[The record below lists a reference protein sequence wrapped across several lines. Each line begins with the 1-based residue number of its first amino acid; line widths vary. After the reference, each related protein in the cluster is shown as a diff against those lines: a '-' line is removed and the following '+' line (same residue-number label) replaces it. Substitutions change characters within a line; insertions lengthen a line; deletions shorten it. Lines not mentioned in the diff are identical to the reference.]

1 MESATKWKE
10 CYVALLKILS
20 DVDPEKF
27 NGLPDAKEVQPLRGS
42 GVNFARRG
50 GNVRLKNPSDYLGG
64 KSDIRANISG
74 ISRNSFVGEK
84 ALVRRGIDYFGVD
97 LADLAVLI

>member
-1 MESATKWKE
+1 MLRGLAED
-10 CYVALLKILS
+10 LS
-20 DVDPEKF
+20 QIAPVKF
-27 NGLPDAKEVQPLRGS
+27 DGLPDAKEVQPLRGS

-50 GNVRLKNPSDYLGG
+50 GNVRMKNPSDYLGG

-84 ALVRRGIDYFGVD
+84 ALVRRGINYFGVD
-97 LADLAVLI
+97 LADLAVLV